1 MRTNI
6 DLQDDLVDEALSLT
20 GTRTKREV
28 VELALRELIA
38 RRKRPSVSAIFGI
51 GGLDPAYQYKQLRS
65 GTPQHRVEQP
75 IAVYDAQQTKVV
87 KPTKRAART
96 RKAR

>member
-6 DLQDDLVDEALSLT
+6 DLQDDLIKEALSLT

-38 RRKRPSVSAIFGI
+38 RRKRPSINAIFGI
-51 GGLDPAYQYKQLRS
+51 GGLDPTYQYKQLRS
-65 GTPQHRVEQP
+65 GGPQHRVEQP
-75 IAVYDAQQTKVV
+75 IAVYNAQLNTAQ
-87 KPTKRAART
+87 PEAKRTVRA

>member
-6 DLQDDLVDEALSLT
+6 DLQDELVDEALSLT

-51 GGLDPAYQYKQLRS
+51 GGLDAHYQYKQLRS
-65 GTPQHRVEQP
+65 GGPQHQVEQP
-75 IAVYDAQQTKVV
+75 VAVYGAQHK
-87 KPTKRAART
+87 TKRTPRARKV
-96 RKAR
+96 R